1 MKENN
6 NEINSSEVD
15 YYIVDVDFAGKRLDV
30 FLSEKYEDFSRSS
43 IQKMIK
49 DGSIVVNSK
58 KEKASYKLEIGD
70 EVFFE
75 KPTIEDFR
83 VEGENLDLEI
93 VYEDEYLLVVNK
105 PKGMVVH
112 PAPGNYT
119 NTLVNGLKY
128 LYGDNLS
135 DINGSIRP
143 GIVHRIDKDTSG
155 LLVVAK
161 DNDTH
166 RGLASQF
173 SVHSITREYEM
184 ICIGNV
190 DWTDLTVDKN
200 IGRNPKNRLKMAALD
215 SGGKRACTHFHLIHQ
230 NSGFSY
236 MKATLETGRTH
247 QIRVHSS
254 YIKHP
259 ILGDMVYGY
268 NIKKY
273 SNLQGQTLHARKLGF
288 IHPKTGEYMEF
299 NSELPRYFSDLLK
312 KLELE
317 M

>member
-1 MKENN
+1 MKESN

-43 IQKMIK
+43 IQKLIK

-75 KPTIEDFR
+75 KPIIEDFR

-215 SGGKRACTHFHLIHQ
+215 SGGKSACTHFHLIHQ